1 MSWLAVLRFKLML
14 AWTSLMR
21 IILPYPMGNS
31 LSALTIPFLHPGI
44 IKHKAVFMHGLD
56 KVFGDKDLAVRAW
69 KRHAALVSV
78 TRFQGSFYSRE
89 DTSWIK
95 QCQLEI
101 KGAEYIQE
109 FQGAEK
115 GLLVMTYHHHLNMLF
130 CNLLA
135 RLNLPVTTIAMDDR
149 DNSRFQKF
157 GSRINR
163 IYRHAQKLSNGGEV
177 ILVKPQ
183 RLARPILRAFEQG
196 HLVVT
201 ANDFPGVF
209 DDKNRKEF
217 KFLNSTLSCPTGT
230 VKLAV
235 KKNIPI
241 VAAYLNWLG
250 GSRFEMEI
258 KPVSDGIEAIDVN
271 EAMTRYLAVLETA
284 IQNQPGLWEGW
295 KWIK

>member
-21 IILPYPMGNS
+21 IIFPYSMGNN
-31 LSALTIPFLHPGI
+31 LAALTIPFLHPGI
-44 IKHKAVFMHGLD
+44 IKHKPDFMLGLD
-56 KVFGDKDLAVRAW
+56 KVFDDKNKAGKTW
-69 KRHAALVSV
+69 KRHESLVSV

-101 KGAEYIQE
+101 KGAECIEE

-115 GLLVMTYHHHLNMLF
+115 GVLVMTYHHHLNMLF

-135 RLNLPVTTIAMDDR
+135 RLNFPVTTIAMDDR
-149 DNSRFQKF
+149 DNSRFQNF

-163 IYRHAQKLSNGGEV
+163 IYRHAQKLLNGGEI

-183 RLARPILRAFEQG
+183 RLARPILRAFDKN

-209 DDKNRKEF
+209 DDKNRKDF
-217 KFLNSTLSCPTGT
+217 PFLNATLSCPTGT

-241 VAAYLNWLG
+241 VAAYLDWLG
-250 GSRFEMEI
+250 GSRFEMVI
-258 KPVSDGIEAIDVN
+258 KPVSDGIEAMDVN
-271 EAMTRYLAVLETA
+271 EAMARYLSVLEVA
-284 IQNQPGLWEGW
+284 IENQPGLWEGW